1 MLKRRVQQPTF
12 NWWESFEF
20 CTYTNLLLDYFMANK
35 SNFRWVFHSGHNSK
49 GRAANGSVYLL
60 ILFSW
65 LLLLNWAQT
74 ENSAIPPSKIDLRS
88 NIHLARTNHSLC
100 FVFVFGFVFRIR
112 NNIEHASCKRKWS
125 RFPMSNLF
133 STTLVIAINQR
144 EKSIIYS
151 EYH

>member
-20 CTYTNLLLDYFMANK
+20 CTYTNLLIDYFMANK

-74 ENSAIPPSKIDLRS
+74 ENSAIPPSKIDLQS

-100 FVFVFGFVFRIR
+100 FVFVAIPIEFGITLNTRAANENGVVFPCRIY
-112 NNIEHASCKRKWS
+112 
-125 RFPMSNLF
+125 FLPPL
-133 STTLVIAINQR
+133 L
-144 EKSIIYS
+144 
-151 EYH
+151 

>member
-74 ENSAIPPSKIDLRS
+74 ENSAIPPSKIDLKS

-100 FVFVFGFVFRIR
+100 FVFVAIGTYRIQ
-112 NNIEHASCKRKWS
+112 NNIGTRVLQTKMES
-125 RFPMSNLF
+125 F
-133 STTLVIAINQR
+133 SHVEFIFYHPC
-144 EKSIIYS
+144 YS
-151 EYH
+151 D